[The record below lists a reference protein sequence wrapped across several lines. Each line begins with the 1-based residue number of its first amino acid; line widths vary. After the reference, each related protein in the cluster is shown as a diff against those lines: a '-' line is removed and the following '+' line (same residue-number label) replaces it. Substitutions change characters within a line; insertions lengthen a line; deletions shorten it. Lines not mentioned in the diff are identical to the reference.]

1 MSLQN
6 FSVTRCHNYLPENYQ
21 GSVNAITSMC
31 ALGHFIFKNSS
42 YWWLEGFPGGA
53 VVHNLLANAGDVSL
67 IPLGHEDPLEKAM
80 AAWKI
85 PWTEEPGGYSPLGRK
100 ESDMTEHSTAA
111 LMTALAG
118 VAPWKSL
125 AQLGHSPSFTALHRI
140 HQGTLHTNSK
150 QQQGTY

>member
-21 GSVNAITSMC
+21 GSVHAITSMC

-53 VVHNLLANAGDVSL
+53 VVNNLLANAGDVSL

-85 PWTEEPGGYSPLGRK
+85 PWTEEPGRLQSIGSQRVGY
-100 ESDMTEHSTAA
+100 DWAQHSSIDDYARR
-111 LMTALAG
+111 G
-118 VAPWKSL
+118 
-125 AQLGHSPSFTALHRI
+125 
-140 HQGTLHTNSK
+140 GTLKKSSPIRT
-150 QQQGTY
+150 QP